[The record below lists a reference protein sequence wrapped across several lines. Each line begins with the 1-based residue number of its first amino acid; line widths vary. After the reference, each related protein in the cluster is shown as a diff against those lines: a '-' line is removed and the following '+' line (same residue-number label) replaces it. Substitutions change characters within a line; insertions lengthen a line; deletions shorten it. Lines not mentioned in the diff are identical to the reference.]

1 MLTYLSTE
9 HNRQKDNIGS
19 ANPDGC
25 MPVLCRVDCCLIDI
39 LTSPLFPQDTIVRRM
54 TDVGSANPGGHMA
67 VLRQVECRLIN
78 NAHLSSLF
86 TGHDP
91 QKDDVG
97 SANPD
102 SRMPALC
109 RV

>member
-1 MLTYLSTE
+1 M
-9 HNRQKDNIGS
+9 D
-19 ANPDGC
+19 
-25 MPVLCRVDCCLIDI
+25 
-39 LTSPLFPQDTIVRRM
+39 
-54 TDVGSANPGGHMA
+54 DVGSANPGGRMPI
-67 VLRQVECRLIN
+67 LRQVECHLID

-86 TGHDP
+86 TGHNP

-102 SRMPALC
+102 GRMPALH